1 MTETLAELPADVSIA
16 WSSFAPELAMT
27 VAVVI
32 LLLLTIAG
40 RRRMWVATPLGLLI
54 AGVGVWLLSAGV
66 GIGGLVAIVGGLGLV
81 AVTFGLAGAPRTLHA
96 WVAGGGVVAA
106 LVLTAWLAF
115 DVLGAGDGQM
125 AATTTMAGSVALDGV
140 AVFTRVTVYLT
151 TLLAIPLGHAYLH
164 DRGVH
169 RPEFEP
175 LLVLSATG
183 MALFGAAND
192 LITIF
197 VALEILSIALYVLA
211 GIARRDRRSQEAST
225 KYFVMGAVASA
236 LLLYGFAL
244 TYVVTGTLS
253 LAGIA
258 SELGQ
263 LDIPVRLATVSMV
276 LVLVGIGFKVALV
289 PLHLWTPDVYQG
301 APSNVTA
308 FMGAA
313 TKAAAFAAMLRLLLV
328 AYAPLEDIWVPV
340 VSVMAAASM
349 LYGAY
354 TALRQTD
361 VKRIL
366 AYSAIAHAGY
376 AAIGVVA
383 LSDEGLSATLWY
395 LLTYAIATIAG
406 FGVIV
411 AIERTHERLVT
422 VHDLR
427 GLGRTSPALAGM
439 FALALLSLAGIP
451 PTIGFAGKLDVF
463 TAGVQSGL
471 VWLVVIGVLSSVVA
485 AAYYLRLM
493 VVMFIEDPLED
504 AVEPAYSP
512 GWNIATVTASV
523 LVVYLGL
530 QPQYLLD
537 FAERAAGLVR

>member
-1 MTETLAELPADVSIA
+1 MTETIAELSPDVSIA
-16 WSSFAPELAMT
+16 WSSFAPEIAMT
-27 VAVVI
+27 IAVLV
-32 LLLLTIAG
+32 LLLLTVAG
-40 RRRMWVATPLGLLI
+40 RRRMWVATPLGLAI
-54 AGVGVWLLSAGV
+54 AGLGVLLVSSGAS
-66 GIGGLVAIVGGLGLV
+66 IGGLVALIGGLGLI
-81 AVTFGLAGAPRTLHA
+81 ALTFGLAGVPRTLHA
-96 WVAGGGVVAA
+96 WVAGSGVAAA
-106 LVLTAWLAF
+106 LVLTVWVAF
-115 DVLGAGDGQM
+115 DVLAAGEGQM
-125 AATTTMAGSVALDGV
+125 AATSTMAGSVALDGV

-151 TLLAIPLGHAYLH
+151 TLMVIPLGHAYLG

-175 LLVLSATG
+175 LLLLSATG

-192 LITIF
+192 LITMF
-197 VALEILSIALYVLA
+197 VALEILSISLYVLA

-225 KYFVMGAVASA
+225 KYFIMGAVASA

-253 LAGIA
+253 LSDIA
-258 SELGQ
+258 IQLGQ
-263 LDIPVRLATVSMV
+263 ADIPLRLATVSMV

-289 PLHLWTPDVYQG
+289 PLHLWIPDVYQG
-301 APSNVTA
+301 APSNITA

-313 TKAAAFAAMLRLLLV
+313 TKAAAFAAMMRLLLV
-328 AYAPLEDIWVPV
+328 AYAPLQDIWLPV
-340 VSVMAAASM
+340 VTVMAALSM

-361 VKRIL
+361 VKRVL

-376 AAIGVVA
+376 ATIGIVS
-383 LSDEGLSATLWY
+383 LSNDGLSATLWY
-395 LLTYAIATIAG
+395 LLTYAITTIAA

-422 VHDLR
+422 VADLR

-439 FALALLSLAGIP
+439 FTVALLSLAGIP
-451 PTIGFAGKLDVF
+451 PTIGFVGKLAVF
-463 TAGVQSGL
+463 TAGVEAGL
-471 VWLVVIGVLSSVVA
+471 VWLVMIGVLSSVVA

-493 VVMFIEDPLED
+493 VVMFIEEPGED
-504 AVEPAYSP
+504 AIEPAYSP
-512 GWNIATVTASV
+512 GWNIVSVAAVV

-530 QPQYLLD
+530 QPRYLLD
-537 FAERAAGLVR
+537 FAQRAAGMVR